1 MKDEISQ
8 TVDAMQDCLASLLDI
23 QQSFRDVVE
32 GVNRTKTILKALN
45 TIIGGVTTKNEL
57 GDIQAPSV
65 SLSDKE
71 YFSEVSAL
79 FRTKKSG
86 SERLRILVILIGK
99 VQASKDGWIDK
110 FNKLD
115 ERVKLQPSS
124 PEKQTAI
131 KLKSKAV
138 ESIKIMDVRLKKLID
153 IFFKTRHAMLMNI
166 LGSSEEM
173 LNHLRDSDGCVDTW
187 IRDDVLNYI
196 LRESFYDTDKNLLS
210 NLKSNK
216 KRFK

>member
-1 MKDEISQ
+1 MKDEMSQ
-8 TVDAMQDCLASLLDI
+8 TVDAMQDCLASLLNI
-23 QQSFRDVVE
+23 QQSFRDVVD
-32 GVNRTKTILKALN
+32 GVNRTKTILRALN
-45 TIIGGVTTKNEL
+45 TIIGGVAEKNEL

-65 SLSDKE
+65 MLSDKE

-115 ERVKLQPSS
+115 ERIRLQPSS
-124 PEKQTAI
+124 PEKQAAI
-131 KLKSKAV
+131 KLKSRAG
-138 ESIKIMDVRLKKLID
+138 ESIKIMDIRLKKLID
-153 IFFKTRHAMLMNI
+153 IFFKTRHTMLMNI

-173 LNHLRDSDGCVDTW
+173 LNHLRDSVGCVDTW

-196 LRESFYDTDKNLLS
+196 CRESFHDADKNLLS
-210 NLKSNK
+210 NLKSSK
-216 KRFK
+216 KRIK

>member
-1 MKDEISQ
+1 MKDEMSQ
-8 TVDAMQDCLASLLDI
+8 TIDAIQDCFASLLNI
-23 QQSFRDVVE
+23 QQSFRDVVD
-32 GVNRTKTILKALN
+32 GVDRTKTILKALN
-45 TIIGGVTTKNEL
+45 TIIGGVIPQNKL
-57 GDIQAPSV
+57 GDIQTPSV
-65 SLSDKE
+65 MLSDKE
-71 YFSEVSAL
+71 YFSEVSTL

-86 SERLRILVILIGK
+86 EERLRILVILISK

-115 ERVKLQPSS
+115 ERVRLQPSS

-153 IFFKTRHAMLMNI
+153 IFFKTRHTMLMSI

-173 LNHLRDSDGCVDTW
+173 LNHLRDSGGCVDTW

-210 NLKSNK
+210 NLKSSK
-216 KRFK
+216 KRIK